1 VKNELRKVSI
11 PSGLQLNNL
20 GEDPGETMDMA
31 ERYPDRVAIMES
43 RYKVWR
49 AEMSDRIR
57 GKDQK

>member
-1 VKNELRKVSI
+1 LYNF
-11 PSGLQLNNL
+11 

-31 ERYPDRVAIMES
+31 ERYPERVALMKS
-43 RYKVWR
+43 RYQTWR